1 MRTLKIMILTA
12 ISLAAAMST
21 AYSREQLDTIP
32 VSLGEIVVTS
42 LRIDRQI
49 KNLPVSMVIVDSAL
63 YQKRSAFTMANVLEG
78 EPGISRG
85 GDGVWATNI

>member
-1 MRTLKIMILTA
+1 MILTA

-49 KNLPVSMVIVDSAL
+49 KTCL
-63 YQKRSAFTMANVLEG
+63 YL
-78 EPGISRG
+78 
-85 GDGVWATNI
+85 W